1 MTGSAIMTTPTK
13 DRAVDATDSNGTVE
27 VAPNGKAASH
37 EHSNGKTKHAAERAG
52 ANGERVSP
60 AKRRSLAIFCY
71 ENPDSPV
78 GDYLSHLATALAAR
92 QVPLHIFCRNEFTV
106 NSAGVTVHAVGDCP
120 DGDLVTQVREFNS
133 RASNAFQRQFPS
145 GNADVTVLALEW
157 SAASALTLLQAT
169 RGVDTILSLNSLER
183 QRSDLGNEL
192 SRQIEEIEV
201 AGLRQAKAVLVQEP
215 KVADIAAKVLSD
227 CAPRLLHACKPFP
240 LESFRTQVD
249 AGAVKERF
257 KIGPTDPTILFI
269 GDLDE
274 RHGPDVLMKA
284 VPAVLKNHPQARFVF
299 VGDGT
304 LLWPIRVI
312 ARYLLLEE
320 VVRLVGHLEGQPLFD
335 LIQAADMVAVPSREA
350 TEWWQ
355 VQAAWAAQRPVVATH
370 ILANSLKLKHE
381 HNAILVYPHESSCVW
396 GVERLLFD
404 WDLGRTIAKQGHQQ
418 LQEQFG
424 WNGAAEQ
431 IEDLMGIPAIR

>member
-1 MTGSAIMTTPTK
+1 MTTPTK
-13 DRAVDATDSNGTVE
+13 DRAETAVDAADGNGTVE
-27 VAPNGKAASH
+27 LAPNGKAASQ
-37 EHSNGKTKHAAERAG
+37 EQGNGKTKHAAQRAG
-52 ANGERVSP
+52 ANGERVSS

-78 GDYLSHLATALAAR
+78 GNYLGHLASALAAQ
-92 QVPLHIFCRNEFTV
+92 QVPLHIFCRSEFAV
-106 NSAGVTVHAVGDCP
+106 NSAGVTVHAVGDSSE
-120 DGDLVTQVREFNS
+120 GDLITQVREFNS
-133 RASNAFQRQFPS
+133 RATNAFQRQFPS
-145 GNADVTVLALEW
+145 GNADVTVLGLEW
-157 SAASALTLLQAT
+157 SATPALTLLQAT

-201 AGLRQAKAVLVQEP
+201 AGLRQAKAILVQEP
-215 KVADIAAKVLSD
+215 KVADIAPKLLSD
-227 CAPRLLHACKPFP
+227 CAPRLVHACKPFP
-240 LESFRTQVD
+240 LEPFRGQID
-249 AGAVKERF
+249 AGAIKERF
-257 KIGPTDPTILFI
+257 TIGPTDPTILFV

-274 RHGPDVLMKA
+274 RHGPDVLMKS
-284 VPAVLKNHPQARFVF
+284 VPAILKNHPQARFVF

-312 ARYLLLEE
+312 ARYLLLEQ
-320 VVRLVGHLEGQPLFD
+320 VVRIVGHLEGQPLCE
-335 LIQAADMVAVPSREA
+335 LIQAADIVMVPSREP

-355 VQAAWAAQRPVVATH
+355 VQAAWAARRPVVATH
-370 ILANSLKLKHE
+370 VMANGLKLKHE
-381 HNAILVYPHESSCVW
+381 HNAVLVYPHESSCVW

-404 WDLGRTIAKQGHQQ
+404 WNLGRAIASQGHQQ

-431 IEDLMGIPAIR
+431 IEELMGIPAIG